1 MSMSPQIGWS
11 VLVNIGPNLLQE
23 GLVGAFRAAQQWDPD
38 AASSWSTWAR
48 NGVRMWIRQH
58 LRQGCT
64 EIAHQPETV
73 REKRWA
79 VGRAQ
84 EELRRQGKPDDIR
97 SAALYAGVDPD
108 LAQRA
113 VFAGVVVHLDAPEA
127 EVLRGE
133 DADLD
138 ERVDDILRMERLAA
152 AIGRLSLRERAVML
166 ARGAGETLAEIGARL
181 GVSRE
186 RARQIEANAFRA
198 VRADLGIEVAVDEA
212 AAPLAGR
219 VHSWLLGQRRP
230 VGTRDV
236 ADGVGV
242 PIGSAHRALRAVA
255 QRVGMANG
263 LHVLWEARP

>member
-38 AASSWSTWAR
+38 A
-48 NGVRMWIRQH
+48 
-58 LRQGCT
+58 
-64 EIAHQPETV
+64 
-73 REKRWA
+73 
-79 VGRAQ
+79 
-84 EELRRQGKPDDIR
+84 
-97 SAALYAGVDPD
+97 
-108 LAQRA
+108 
-113 VFAGVVVHLDAPEA
+113 
-127 EVLRGE
+127 
-133 DADLD
+133 
-138 ERVDDILRMERLAA
+138 
-152 AIGRLSLRERAVML
+152 
-166 ARGAGETLAEIGARL
+166 
-181 GVSRE
+181 
-186 RARQIEANAFRA
+186 ANAFRA